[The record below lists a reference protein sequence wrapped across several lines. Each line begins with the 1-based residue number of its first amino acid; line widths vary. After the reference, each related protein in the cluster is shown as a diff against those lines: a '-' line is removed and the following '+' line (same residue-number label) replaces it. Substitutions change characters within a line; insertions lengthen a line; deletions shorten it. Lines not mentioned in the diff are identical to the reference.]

1 MPLYIAKSGD
11 LDRCYRCLTDRL
23 TDSQRKDSAT
33 QLLIKYKS
41 GALVTQLTSFPE
53 VRNRKGAESGLLQPE
68 VAEVL
73 DKVQR
78 AVTEEIFPHQI
89 DLLNNLL
96 KPLLGIKESINC
108 LFNSTDKNQTRD
120 MEREVEML
128 VSQIQVST
136 LLRGLNGLVRVA
148 ERLLFLQ
155 HEQEARAGVRQWQ
168 VDPGVQVVEGVQE
181 GLG

>member
-1 MPLYIAKSGD
+1 MKTHSRIPYSLQVQATDLAQRLQEEWLRKLWGIGGKEERAVSGV
-11 LDRCYRCLTDRL
+11 L
-23 TDSQRKDSAT
+23 
-33 QLLIKYKS
+33 
-41 GALVTQLTSFPE
+41 
-53 VRNRKGAESGLLQPE
+53 KGLQPE

-73 DKVQR
+73 GKVQR
-78 AVTEEIFPHQI
+78 AVTEEIFPDQI

>member
-1 MPLYIAKSGD
+1 MKTHSRIAYSLQVQATDLAKRLQNEWLQKLWGIDGKEERAVSGV
-11 LDRCYRCLTDRL
+11 L
-23 TDSQRKDSAT
+23 
-33 QLLIKYKS
+33 
-41 GALVTQLTSFPE
+41 
-53 VRNRKGAESGLLQPE
+53 KGLQPE

-73 DKVQR
+73 GKVQR
-78 AVTEEIFPHQI
+78 AVTEEIFPDQI

>member
-1 MPLYIAKSGD
+1 
-11 LDRCYRCLTDRL
+11 
-23 TDSQRKDSAT
+23 
-33 QLLIKYKS
+33 
-41 GALVTQLTSFPE
+41 
-53 VRNRKGAESGLLQPE
+53 
-68 VAEVL
+68 
-73 DKVQR
+73 
-78 AVTEEIFPHQI
+78 
-89 DLLNNLL
+89 
-96 KPLLGIKESINC
+96 
-108 LFNSTDKNQTRD
+108 
-120 MEREVEML
+120 MERKVEML